1 MFGATALRTAVGT
14 AVSVEARMTLARVLR
29 IKSVRTSVKVAALV
43 LVAVVIWLWM
53 ELSFSL
59 LGSRI

>member
-14 AVSVEARMTLARVLR
+14 GVSVEARMTLARVLR
-29 IKSVRTSVKVAALV
+29 IKAVRTSVKVAVLV